1 MSLSVSFNY
10 AGNIKEETN
19 STINKQEKNGL
30 IEVFTAPPCT
40 FSREQP
46 AIKTQKY
53 D

>member
-1 MSLSVSFNY
+1 MSLYVSFNY
-10 AGNIKEETN
+10 AGNIKERDKQH
-19 STINKQEKNGL
+19 NKHVEKNDL

-46 AIKTQKY
+46 AIKTQRY